1 MAKGAFSLY
10 LRLQTLN
17 QWKYFGFSVWAQSN
31 TQTLKSRELSPHE
44 GKRCHRR
51 GIQRNSK
58 REMDLMCLRREDSCE
73 GEERGLS
80 RLRQPQMTVGKET
93 GTLDLQHLGTAFCQ
107 QHELGRKSVPQNL
120 WRRVHPSNTDLSFVT
135 LEKPAESSWASA
147 YRTTRR
153 WYTGVVSSHQT
164 WGNKLQAAVKHQH
177 DTPWH
182 QGQTI
187 NTPGRQSTLAL
198 LPSPPSSPCRRQTGS
213 EEQGEEK
220 HRAGNGAGLPTAP
233 PRARQALSG
242 EALNGQGRGFLRIE
256 VNLFKL
262 N

>member
-1 MAKGAFSLY
+1 
-10 LRLQTLN
+10 
-17 QWKYFGFSVWAQSN
+17 
-31 TQTLKSRELSPHE
+31 
-44 GKRCHRR
+44 
-51 GIQRNSK
+51 
-58 REMDLMCLRREDSCE
+58 MCLRREGPCE

-80 RLRQPQMTVGKET
+80 RLRQPQMTVGEEA
-93 GTLDLQHLGTAFCQ
+93 GTLDLQHLGIAFCP

-147 YRTTRR
+147 YRTTRH

-220 HRAGNGAGLPTAP
+220 HRAGNGAGPPTAP

-242 EALNGQGRGFLRIE
+242 EALNGKRRGFLQIE